1 LKRKRKKEG
10 SLKMN
15 YRLLWRDLH
24 FPSTPICCIADG
36 AAGGFTV
43 SEKPLFSLYHKKG
56 CVKEKISLIYPFGKL
71 LLYPPPLENSF
82 SILPLWKRG

>member
-1 LKRKRKKEG
+1 
-10 SLKMN
+10 MN

-36 AAGGFTV
+36 TAGGFTV

-56 CVKEKISLIYPFGKL
+56 CVKEKISLISPLWKTPSLSSPFGKF
-71 LLYPPPLENSF
+71 LLYLPPLE
-82 SILPLWKRG
+82 KGVRGI

>member
-1 LKRKRKKEG
+1 
-10 SLKMN
+10 MN

-36 AAGGFTV
+36 TAGGFTV
-43 SEKPLFSLYHKKG
+43 SEKPLFSSYHKKG
-56 CVKEKISLIYPFGKL
+56 CVKEKISLIYP
-71 LLYPPPLENSF
+71 PLENSF

>member
-1 LKRKRKKEG
+1 
-10 SLKMN
+10 MN

-36 AAGGFTV
+36 TAGGFTV
-43 SEKPLFSLYHKKG
+43 SEKPLFHYITKKD
-56 CVKEKISLIYPFGKL
+56 VSRKKFLSYPPFGKL